1 MRVAADALRDEAER
15 GEALPVQV
23 VDLDPAWALWPPPE
37 QCPKCWAAPQPQLD
51 HKRTARGDT
60 KVANRGSGEWDE
72 SEVLRFLKGAY
83 DAGLWRDSAPL
94 HRTSTTTSRR
104 TLDAAARHG
113 GPEPEPL
120 TGWRGVGDSI
130 LASLEDAADAA
141 SAAGPLHLVVAMA
154 LVPLAA
160 LTLLRWAKRRKRKLS
175 GAHKKVRSSRL
186 VSGDVRVGLW
196 FDKRAPQTGPRPSTT
211 SAVG

>member
-23 VDLDPAWALWPPPE
+23 VDLDPAWALWPPPQ

-60 KVANRGSGEWDE
+60 KVANRGGGEWDE

-83 DAGLWRDSAPL
+83 DAGLWRDSTPL
-94 HRTSTTTSRR
+94 QRTSTTTSRR

-186 VSGDVRVGLW
+186 VSGDVRVSHLVLTDVPHKQDHGH
-196 FDKRAPQTGPRPSTT
+196 RPLPP
-211 SAVG
+211 